1 MPLRLVYLC
10 CMISSFE
17 PSELLLLKKKSQQKI
32 AVLAIL
38 RLIFFLLLIT
48 SLILAFAE
56 HPLYMVAFIAIAF
69 GFIYL
74 IRLFNQE
81 QDLQRLIRALLR
93 MDEEQAL
100 RSVRHLQSLDGGEEF
115 LDKDHPFSSDLDLFG
130 KHSLFQLLNHTV
142 TKSARTLLAKRLQ
155 MLQRDEDSVTFQTVI
170 RELSQ
175 KRSFLYLF
183 EGLGKAHHQET
194 RDLTALETW
203 LKEQEPWKSV
213 YWVPLFLGPIG
224 GVAVLLATLVG
235 WIPAALVGI
244 WIVIGVVMMAISH
257 QYLKHVAEILPTFS
271 QTKMYR
277 FWSQQI
283 QQENFE
289 DPYLQKLSKDYRDQ
303 QHPVS
308 KGLYSLEQ
316 LTFLIQNRFNL
327 MYVVLNAFFWLDF
340 MLVRRLVTW
349 KDGYA
354 KSLVGLKDN
363 LDQWQVLVS
372 YAVFVQEEGLTCLP
386 VWKTEK
392 TLRTTRITHPLI
404 QPTVAVGNDFSM
416 EAPTQ
421 TILLTGANMSGKTTF
436 MRTLGINWV
445 LANQGLPVFA
455 TSFESYPFQLFTSM
469 RNSDNLGESVSSFYA
484 ELARIK
490 KILSE
495 SEQGTPVF
503 FLMDEILKGTN
514 TTDRI
519 MGSEA
524 LIRQLAATVAKGIIS
539 THDIELSALEKA
551 LAYLRNYSFHSDIQE
566 DTIQFDYTIK
576 SGPCPSFNAQKLMQL
591 MGIKIQ
597 KSS

>member
-1 MPLRLVYLC
+1 
-10 CMISSFE
+10 MIPSFE
-17 PSELLLLKKKSQQKI
+17 PSELLSLKKKSQQKI
-32 AVLAIL
+32 AGLAIL

-48 SLILAFAE
+48 TLILAFAE
-56 HPLYMVAFIAIAF
+56 DSFYILAFIAVAF
-69 GFIYL
+69 AFVYL
-74 IRLFNQE
+74 IQLFNQE
-81 QDLQRLIRALLR
+81 QDLQRLIRALLQ
-93 MDEEQAL
+93 MQEEQKL
-100 RSVRHLQSLDGGEEF
+100 RAARNLQSLDDGEEF
-115 LDKDHPFSSDLDLFG
+115 LNKDHPFASDLDLFG

-155 MLQRDEDSVTFQTVI
+155 MLQPDQDSETFQTVI
-170 RELSQ
+170 QELSQ
-175 KRSFLYLF
+175 KLSFLQLF

-203 LKEQEPWKSV
+203 LKEQELWKPI
-213 YWVPLFLGPIG
+213 YWVPLFLGPLG
-224 GVAVLLATLVG
+224 GTAVLLATLVG

-244 WIVIGVVMMAISH
+244 WIVLGVGMMAISH
-257 QYLKHVAEILPTFS
+257 RYLKHVAEILPTFS

-277 FWSQQI
+277 LWSQQI
-283 QQENFE
+283 QQEHFE

-308 KGLYSLEQ
+308 KGLFSLEQ

-340 MLVRRLVTW
+340 ILVRRFVTW
-349 KDGYA
+349 KHVYA
-354 KSLVGLKDN
+354 KSLGGLKDN
-363 LDQWQVLVS
+363 LDHWQVLVS
-372 YAVFVQEEGLTCLP
+372 YATFVNEEALTCLP
-386 VWKTEK
+386 VWKSK
-392 TLRTTRITHPLI
+392 KILRAVRITHPLI
-404 QPTVAVGNDFSM
+404 EPKLAVGNDFFIEES
-416 EAPTQ
+416 TQ

-490 KILSE
+490 KILFE
-495 SEQGTPVF
+495 SEQGESVF

-524 LIRQLAATVAKGIIS
+524 LIVQLAATAAKGIIS
-539 THDIELSALEKA
+539 THDIELSSLEHKH
-551 LAYLRNYSFHSDIQE
+551 AYLKNYSFHSDIQE

-591 MGIKIQ
+591 MGIKLNLS
-597 KSS
+597 K